1 MPIRVISKYF
11 TFGMRSKMLRLL
23 IASNFI
29 DYLNEVNKLYL
40 DEDDIVE
47 VGWVQMLGTEKYL
60 GIISSKELNKEDI
73 QNILKK
79 NGIIQ
84 KYGKL
89 QRSSESYR
97 V

>member
-1 MPIRVISKYF
+1 
-11 TFGMRSKMLRLL
+11 MLRLL